1 MLKIMELFS
10 YADIQK
16 FPGPTVFIGLEKS
29 SKLAA
34 PDQRQLVKVLLIQCI

>member
-10 YADIQK
+10 YEDIQK
-16 FPGPTVFIGLEKS
+16 LPGHIVFMDLEKS

-34 PDQRQLVKVLLIQCI
+34 PDQRCLVKVIMIQRI